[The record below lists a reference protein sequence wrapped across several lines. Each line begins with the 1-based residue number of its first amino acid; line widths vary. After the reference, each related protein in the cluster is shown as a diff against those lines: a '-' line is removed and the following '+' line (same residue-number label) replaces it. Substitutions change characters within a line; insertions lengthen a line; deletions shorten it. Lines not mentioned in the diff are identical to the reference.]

1 MKKLFLVS
9 FIFVLIF
16 SSCEEK
22 ELKLP
27 ASVTLQFDMEDFSVE
42 DNSKAGQGFFIDRAY
57 FVMNTLELDGIREQG
72 DDYFFSRAFNTPV
85 QAEMHTGNASEEI
98 TFDIPQG
105 VYKKIE
111 LNLSLGDNEHPSI
124 WLEGTF
130 ERGPFDNIP
139 VLFQYTLKE
148 EISVRA
154 ENRNGER
161 QIILKK
167 DTPASATIKLNV
179 PFMFQLLNA
188 GQIRNAESYP
198 VEGEDIL
205 IINKD
210 KNTEIFNLLATRL
223 DKSLQVVFE

>member
-1 MKKLFLVS
+1 MKKLYL
-9 FIFVLIF
+9 ILLIPVLIF

-27 ASVTLQFDMEDFSVE
+27 ASVTLKFDMENYSIAE
-42 DNSKAGQGFFIDRAY
+42 NIKAGQGFFIDKAY
-57 FVMNTLELDGIREQG
+57 FIMNTLELDGIREQG
-72 DDYFFSRAFNTPV
+72 DDYFFSRAFDTPV

-105 VYKKIE
+105 IYKKIE
-111 LNLSLGDNEHPSI
+111 LNLSLGDNEHPSL

-148 EISVRA
+148 EIGIRA
-154 ENRNGER
+154 ENKNGER
-161 QIILKK
+161 EIILRK
-167 DTPASATIKLNV
+167 DKPATATIKLNV
-179 PFMFQLLNA
+179 PFMFQLMNI
-188 GQIRNAESYP
+188 GQIRNAELYP
-198 VEGEDIL
+198 MDGKDMVV
-205 IINKD
+205 INKD

-223 DKSLQVVFE
+223 DKSVQVVFE